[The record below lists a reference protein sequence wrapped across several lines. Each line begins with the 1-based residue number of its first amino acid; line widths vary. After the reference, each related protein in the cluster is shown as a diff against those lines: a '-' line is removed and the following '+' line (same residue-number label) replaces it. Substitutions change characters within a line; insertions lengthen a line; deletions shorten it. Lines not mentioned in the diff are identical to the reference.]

1 MSGAVSRAVSG
12 AGGTRE
18 RKERAVVEIK
28 VERGR
33 PTPEEL
39 AAVVALV
46 QARAAA
52 SAPGEEDGTRR
63 LNGWNAPAR
72 TVPRGIPHP
81 GPGAW
86 RMSAWP
92 A

>member
-1 MSGAVSRAVSG
+1 M
-12 AGGTRE
+12 
-18 RKERAVVEIK
+18 IK

-52 SAPGEEDGTRR
+52 LGSGADGRPGVRAAWSD
-63 LNGWNAPAR
+63 PAR
-72 TVPRGIPHP
+72 TVPGAALRP
-81 GPGAW
+81 GRAAW
-86 RMSAWP
+86 RRSAWP

>member
-1 MSGAVSRAVSG
+1 
-12 AGGTRE
+12 
-18 RKERAVVEIK
+18 VVIK

-52 SAPGEEDGTRR
+52 VESDADGPHT
-63 LNGWNAPAR
+63 LDGWADPAR
-72 TVPRGIPHP
+72 TVPRGFPRP

-86 RMSAWP
+86 RMSVWP

>member
-1 MSGAVSRAVSG
+1 MV
-12 AGGTRE
+12 
-18 RKERAVVEIK
+18 IK

-52 SAPGEEDGTRR
+52 LDAGQDGPSGRPA
-63 LNGWNAPAR
+63 GWSAPAR
-72 TVPRGIPHP
+72 NLPRAMPP
-81 GPGAW
+81 PAPGAW

-92 A
+92 GGPA

>member
-1 MSGAVSRAVSG
+1 MV
-12 AGGTRE
+12 
-18 RKERAVVEIK
+18 IK

-46 QARAAA
+46 QARIAAVEPDEA
-52 SAPGEEDGTRR
+52 APRTTAAWSDPARALTRR
-63 LNGWNAPAR
+63 
-72 TVPRGIPHP
+72 TPRP

-86 RMSAWP
+86 RTSAWP
-92 A
+92 T

>member
-1 MSGAVSRAVSG
+1 MD
-12 AGGTRE
+12 
-18 RKERAVVEIK
+18 IK

-52 SAPGEEDGTRR
+52 AEAEQAEQDGGAAGRPA
-63 LNGWNAPAR
+63 GWASPAR
-72 TVPRGIPHP
+72 NLPQAMPRPAP
-81 GPGAW
+81 TAW
-86 RMSAWP
+86 RDSAR
-92 A
+92 AGGFG

>member
-1 MSGAVSRAVSG
+1 M
-12 AGGTRE
+12 
-18 RKERAVVEIK
+18 EIK
-28 VERGR
+28 VERGL

-52 SAPGEEDGTRR
+52 AEAGQQEEPAPGPSA
-63 LNGWNAPAR
+63 WSAPAR
-72 TVPRGIPHP
+72 NLPRALPRP
-81 GPGAW
+81 APGAW

-92 A
+92 GGFA

>member
-1 MSGAVSRAVSG
+1 M
-12 AGGTRE
+12 
-18 RKERAVVEIK
+18 IK

-52 SAPGEEDGTRR
+52 IEAGQDGPAGRTS
-63 LNGWNAPAR
+63 GWSAPAR
-72 TVPRGIPHP
+72 NLPGALPRAA
-81 GPGAW
+81 PGAW

-92 A
+92 GGPA

>member
-1 MSGAVSRAVSG
+1 MV
-12 AGGTRE
+12 
-18 RKERAVVEIK
+18 IK

-52 SAPGEEDGTRR
+52 AGSEDDD
-63 LNGWNAPAR
+63 PAEP
-72 TVPRGIPHP
+72 TAWSDPAAHVHPPMPRP
-81 GPGAW
+81 GPTAW
-86 RMSAWP
+86 RTSVWP
-92 A
+92 R

>member
-1 MSGAVSRAVSG
+1 M
-12 AGGTRE
+12 
-18 RKERAVVEIK
+18 IK

-52 SAPGEEDGTRR
+52 LEPRADGPHRPAPWSD
-63 LNGWNAPAR
+63 PAR
-72 TVPRGIPHP
+72 TVPRAAAHAVPRP
-81 GPGAW
+81 GPAAW
-86 RMSAWP
+86 RTSVWP

>member
-1 MSGAVSRAVSG
+1 M
-12 AGGTRE
+12 
-18 RKERAVVEIK
+18 EIK
-28 VERGR
+28 VERGT
-33 PTPEEL
+33 PTAEEL

-52 SAPGEEDGTRR
+52 AGSAADDGPAP
-63 LNGWNAPAR
+63 LDSWADPAR
-72 TVPRGIPHP
+72 NVPPPVPAP

-86 RMSAWP
+86 RASAWP

>member
-1 MSGAVSRAVSG
+1 MM
-12 AGGTRE
+12 
-18 RKERAVVEIK
+18 IK

-52 SAPGEEDGTRR
+52 ADLDGGPEPAVRSS
-63 LNGWNAPAR
+63 WSDPAR
-72 TVPRGIPHP
+72 TVPGVAPRP
-81 GPGAW
+81 GPAAW
-86 RMSAWP
+86 RTSVWP

>member
-1 MSGAVSRAVSG
+1 MV
-12 AGGTRE
+12 
-18 RKERAVVEIK
+18 IK
-28 VERGR
+28 VERGT

-52 SAPGEEDGTRR
+52 SAPAGGPPR
-63 LNGWNAPAR
+63 LTAWAAPSR
-72 TVPRGIPHP
+72 TVPRRVPLP

-86 RMSAWP
+86 RMSSWP

>member
-1 MSGAVSRAVSG
+1 M
-12 AGGTRE
+12 
-18 RKERAVVEIK
+18 IK

-52 SAPGEEDGTRR
+52 AQPPADG
-63 LNGWNAPAR
+63 PAR
-72 TVPRGIPHP
+72 LDVWASPARNVPRSLHTP

-86 RMSAWP
+86 RTSAWP
-92 A
+92 R

>member
-1 MSGAVSRAVSG
+1 MV
-12 AGGTRE
+12 
-18 RKERAVVEIK
+18 IK

-33 PTPEEL
+33 PTAEEL

-52 SAPGEEDGTRR
+52 VQSAPGGPTR
-63 LNGWNAPAR
+63 LDAWASPAR
-72 TVPRGIPHP
+72 NVPRVAPTP

-86 RMSAWP
+86 RTSAWP
-92 A
+92 R

>member
-1 MSGAVSRAVSG
+1 MV
-12 AGGTRE
+12 
-18 RKERAVVEIK
+18 IK

-52 SAPGEEDGTRR
+52 IEAGQDGPAGGTA
-63 LNGWNAPAR
+63 GWSAPAR
-72 TVPRGIPHP
+72 NLPQALPRPA
-81 GPGAW
+81 PGAW
-86 RMSAWP
+86 RTSAWP
-92 A
+92 GGPA

>member
-1 MSGAVSRAVSG
+1 MM
-12 AGGTRE
+12 
-18 RKERAVVEIK
+18 IK

-46 QARAAA
+46 RARAAA
-52 SAPGEEDGTRR
+52 AGSGADEPRATDA
-63 LNGWNAPAR
+63 WADPAR
-72 TVPRGIPHP
+72 NVPGTTPRP
-81 GPGAW
+81 GPAAW
-86 RMSAWP
+86 RTSVWP

>member
-1 MSGAVSRAVSG
+1 M
-12 AGGTRE
+12 
-18 RKERAVVEIK
+18 VEIK

-52 SAPGEEDGTRR
+52 AGAGEPEPSAAEPSGWSAPERNLPR
-63 LNGWNAPAR
+63 AMPRPAA
-72 TVPRGIPHP
+72 
-81 GPGAW
+81 GAW
-86 RMSAWP
+86 RMSAP
-92 A
+92 PL